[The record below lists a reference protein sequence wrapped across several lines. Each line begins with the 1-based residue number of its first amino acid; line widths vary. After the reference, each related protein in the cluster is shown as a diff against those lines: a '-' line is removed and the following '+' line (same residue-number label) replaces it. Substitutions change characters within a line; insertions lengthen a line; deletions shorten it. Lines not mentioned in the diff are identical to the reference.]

1 MMAGPLA
8 ENRFTAVYLGRN
20 FVFQKQSAAMR
31 LAHRDRAR
39 KMVPRLRGLGLDQ
52 RQAYALAYNCVLLF
66 QTLRGK
72 DAVPSP
78 EGVLDRFT
86 LCQIADLCRL
96 YWERSDQAF
105 DRVRPPA
112 DAVWYDECAVNE
124 SWAARTG
131 GTA

>member
-1 MMAGPLA
+1 MKAGPLA
-8 ENRFTAVYLGRN
+8 ENKFSAVYLGRD
-20 FVFQKQSAAMR
+20 FVFQKQSAAKR
-31 LAHRDRAR
+31 LSHRDRAR
-39 KMVPRLRGLGLDQ
+39 EMVPRLCRLGLDE

-66 QTLRGK
+66 QTLRGQ

-78 EGVLDRFT
+78 EGVLNRFT

-105 DRVRPPA
+105 DRACPPA
-112 DAVWYDECAVNE
+112 EAVWYDECAVNE